1 MKIQSSPFPHISS
14 LKFIGINK
22 ETFLIFSFYKSVIRG
37 EDKYDWGTNV
47 QVFKFVEN
55 ARYFYFDS
63 VLPGSGVTDV
73 ECFTSQTK
81 TYLII
86 ANYRNNFGGLALA
99 ASVYEYNNNLRKF
112 LPIQTL
118 PTSGVL
124 DVEHFVLSNEDY
136 IVIANEASGNV
147 DAKIFDVS
155 STVYRLNKGK
165 FYLLQTLDT
174 YGAKFWKHAPIA
186 NCKQDVLLIYGDQRD
201 NIDQVGIFSFSHHE
215 ESFSAVPFQIYN
227 TGEMSLSFRADPSTV
242 ATFTSLNITS
252 ASNSLQII
260 IGANNA
266 SEGSSVYEITYD
278 VILRDS
284 PLEAFKRFVAQE
296 IKEINSTLLQAI
308 SLLDNAEF
316 ILDDAVLKSEKQNI
330 TGKKTLTGGL
340 QLINATLESLTMIN
354 GSILYKT
361 DNGEER
367 KDPSS
372 SENVDVPSLEQDISG
387 QDTWLTETS
396 ARTFWL
402 VESNETISS
411 SVKLDNAIVNS
422 NIQVVGDLNTGLING
437 VNLTELYDNLISRNQ
452 KLIELHDTIT
462 FSNLQTFES
471 MTVNNTIN
479 NLSFPSD
486 FFLNGHN
493 QTVDGSKTFHNDL
506 HFQGN
511 LLTNNIDSI
520 DLTSAAVLKNRP
532 ATITGH
538 KIFDTL
544 LAANSTA
551 TLKINGA
558 SFDEV
563 FRNNFRRSISQSIS
577 GNKVFKRV
585 TSNRNVKI
593 TNLINGIDLQDLKQR
608 LSGNN
613 QSSQLIDED
622 KVESFYKLF
631 LLVT

>member
-14 LKFIGINK
+14 LKFVNINK

-73 ECFTSQTK
+73 ECFNSQTK
-81 TYLII
+81 TYLIV
-86 ANYRNNFGGLALA
+86 ANSRNNFGGLALA

-124 DVEHFVLSNEDY
+124 DIEHFVLSNEDY

-155 STVYRLNKGK
+155 SSIYRLNKGK

-174 YGAKFWKHAPIA
+174 YGAKFWKHAPIM

-201 NIDQVGIFSFSHHE
+201 NMDQVGIFSFSHHD
-215 ESFSAVPFQIYN
+215 ESFNAIPFQIYN
-227 TGEMSLSFRADPSTV
+227 LEEEEISLSFRPDPSSV
-242 ATFTSLNITS
+242 ATFTSRNITGGY
-252 ASNSLQII
+252 NSLQIV

-316 ILDDAVLKSEKQNI
+316 ILGDAVLKSEKQNI
-330 TGKKTLTGGL
+330 TGKKTLTGKL
-340 QLINATLESLTMIN
+340 QLTNASLESLTMIN
-354 GSILYKT
+354 DSIYFKT
-361 DNGEER
+361 ETGEER
-367 KDPSS
+367 RDPST
-372 SENVDVPSLEQDISG
+372 SEDIDIPTLEVDING

-396 ARTFWL
+396 ARTFWSIA
-402 VESNETISS
+402 SNETISS
-411 SVKLDNAIVNS
+411 RVKLDSAMINS
-422 NIQVVGDLNTGLING
+422 NIHIIGDLNAGLIDD
-437 VNLTELYDNLISRNQ
+437 VKLTELYMNLISRNQ
-452 KLIELHDTIT
+452 TTIELHDAIN
-462 FSNLQTFES
+462 FSNRQTFES
-471 MTVNNTIN
+471 MTVNSTIN
-479 NLSFPSD
+479 NLAFSSD
-486 FFLNGHN
+486 FFLNGYN
-493 QTVDGSKTFHNDL
+493 QTVNGSKTFQNDL
-506 HFQGN
+506 YFQGN
-511 LLTNNIDSI
+511 LQSNNIDYINLENS
-520 DLTSAAVLKNRP
+520 AVLKNRP

-538 KIFDTL
+538 KVFDTL
-544 LAANSTA
+544 LASNST
-551 TLKINGA
+551 TTSKINGA
-558 SFDEV
+558 DFDDV
-563 FRNNFRRSISQSIS
+563 FKNNFRLSTSQNIS
-577 GNKVFKRV
+577 GNKIFQKVK
-585 TSNRNVKI
+585 SNRNIKI
-593 TNLINGIDLQDLKQR
+593 TNLVNGINLQELKQR
-608 LSGNN
+608 LSRSN
-613 QSSQLIDED
+613 QSSQVIDQD
-622 KVESFYKLF
+622 KVRFMWY
-631 LLVT
+631 

>member
-14 LKFIGINK
+14 LKFVNINK

-73 ECFTSQTK
+73 ECFNSQTK
-81 TYLII
+81 TYLIV
-86 ANYRNNFGGLALA
+86 ANSRNNFGGLALA

-124 DVEHFVLSNEDY
+124 DIEHFVLSNEDY

-155 STVYRLNKGK
+155 SSIYRLNKGK

-174 YGAKFWKHAPIA
+174 YGAKFWKHAPIM

-201 NIDQVGIFSFSHHE
+201 NMDQVGIFSFSHHD
-215 ESFSAVPFQIYN
+215 ESFNAIPFQIYN
-227 TGEMSLSFRADPSTV
+227 LEEEEISLSFRPDPSSV
-242 ATFTSLNITS
+242 ATFTSRNITGGY
-252 ASNSLQII
+252 NSLQIV

-316 ILDDAVLKSEKQNI
+316 ILGDAVLKSEKQNI
-330 TGKKTLTGGL
+330 TGKKTLTGKL
-340 QLINATLESLTMIN
+340 QLTNASLESLTMIN
-354 GSILYKT
+354 DSIYFKT
-361 DNGEER
+361 ETGEER
-367 KDPSS
+367 RDPST
-372 SENVDVPSLEQDISG
+372 SEDIDIPTLEVDING

-396 ARTFWL
+396 ARTFWSIA
-402 VESNETISS
+402 SNETISS
-411 SVKLDNAIVNS
+411 RVKLANAMINS
-422 NIQVVGDLNTGLING
+422 NIHIIGDLNAGLIND
-437 VNLTELYDNLISRNQ
+437 VNLTELYMNLISRNQ
-452 KLIELHDTIT
+452 TTIELHDAIN
-462 FSNLQTFES
+462 FSNRQTFES
-471 MTVNNTIN
+471 MTVNSTIN
-479 NLSFPSD
+479 NLAFSSD
-486 FFLNGHN
+486 FFLNGYN
-493 QTVDGSKTFHNDL
+493 QTVNGSKTFQNDL
-506 HFQGN
+506 YFQGN
-511 LLTNNIDSI
+511 LQSNNIDYINLENS
-520 DLTSAAVLKNRP
+520 AVLKNRP

-538 KIFDTL
+538 KVFDTL
-544 LAANSTA
+544 LASNST
-551 TLKINGA
+551 TTSKINGA
-558 SFDEV
+558 DFDDV
-563 FRNNFRRSISQSIS
+563 FKNNFRLSTSQNIS
-577 GNKVFKRV
+577 GNKIFQKVK
-585 TSNRNVKI
+585 SNRNIKI
-593 TNLINGIDLQDLKQR
+593 TNLVNGINLQELKQR
-608 LSGNN
+608 LSRSN
-613 QSSQLIDED
+613 QSSQVIDQD
-622 KVESFYKLF
+622 KVRFM
-631 LLVT
+631 